1 MRADVSDVGKVEMT
15 ELSSIP
21 IEGFTLE
28 QCLQYQSWRTEVQII
43 ATHLH
48 EWKTAKQED
57 KGKYETPILQAVAMA
72 NQRALKFPVI
82 ELPVDIVD
90 PVTSAH
96 LDVPAMIQ
104 ELISLFSM
112 RLIMRA
118 ADVQAEIDE
127 LGEHLAA
134 NHRKLQNL

>member
-1 MRADVSDVGKVEMT
+1 MSVDVSDIRKVDMT
-15 ELSSIP
+15 ELPSIP

-28 QCLQYQSWRTEVQII
+28 QYLQYQSWCLEMQII
-43 ATHLH
+43 ATHFH

-57 KGKYETPILQAVAMA
+57 KRKYETPILQAVAMA
-72 NQRALKFPVI
+72 NQRALKFPAI
-82 ELPVDIVD
+82 ALPVDIVD

-104 ELISLFSM
+104 ELTSLFSM
-112 RLIMRA
+112 RLVVRV

-127 LGEHLAA
+127 LGEQLAA
-134 NHRKLQNL
+134 NHRKMQNL